1 MKFSCRLLAIVAAFI
16 GGLNMVTLSWLGVI
30 ALVVAVGL
38 FAAAEQEEPE
48 C

>member
-16 GGLNMVTLSWLGVI
+16 GGLNIFTLPVVGVA
-30 ALVVAVGL
+30 ALVIAVGL
-38 FAAAEQEEPE
+38 FAAAEQEEPG